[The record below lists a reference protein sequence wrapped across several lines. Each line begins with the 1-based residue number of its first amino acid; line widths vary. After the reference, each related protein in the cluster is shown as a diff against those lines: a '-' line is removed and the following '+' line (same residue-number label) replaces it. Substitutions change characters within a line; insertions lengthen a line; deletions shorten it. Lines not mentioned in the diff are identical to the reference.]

1 MKQYKHLFF
10 DLDHTIWDFESNSRL
25 TLSNLYK
32 EYGLEALGAKGINH
46 FIEVYEQY
54 NYKMWGDY
62 RMGRMSKE
70 TLRTER
76 FRQSLWAL
84 GIKDK
89 ELALEAADYYVDH
102 SPKQS
107 LLFPN
112 ALETLTTLQKKYPMS
127 IITNGFEEVQGVKME
142 SSGLNP
148 FFNHVITSEQAGVT
162 KPHANIFHK
171 ALLRAKVSVADA
183 IMIGDNQEA
192 DIQGAKNVGM
202 DQVLFNPKK
211 EEVTVDAT
219 HHINAFDELL
229 TIL

>member
-1 MKQYKHLFF
+1 MKKYKHLFF

-25 TLSNLYK
+25 TLKNMFN
-32 EYGLEALGAKGINH
+32 EYAFGDLSGKAVED
-46 FIEVYEQY
+46 FVEVYERF
-54 NYKMWGDY
+54 NYKMWGEY

-89 ELALEAADYYVDH
+89 ALALDVADYYVAH

-112 ALETLTTLQKKYPMS
+112 AIETLEELKKGYSMS
-127 IITNGFEEVQGVKME
+127 IITNGFEEVQGIKME

-148 FFNHVITSEQAGVT
+148 FFDHVITSEQAGVT

-171 ALLRAKVSVADA
+171 AMDA
-183 IMIGDNQEA
+183 ANVNPTEAVMIGDNQEA
-192 DIQGAKNVGM
+192 DIQGASNVGI

-211 EEVTVDAT
+211 EKVTVEAT
-219 HHINAFDELL
+219 FHITAFDELL
-229 TIL
+229 NIL